1 MKRAVAISLAIW
13 FVLLLSAGSSQ
24 ATWISI
30 YSSEQGGQ
38 EFDVVVTPDSDNLN
52 NLYLDGY
59 DGLDMSAYS
68 SISDVLLLGTQATT
82 GNIQYNLVVASV
94 GSQWTNPG
102 SVRMV
107 YLLNP
112 ATDIADYRYLH
123 DGHLSGVVEN
133 YTFDYNAPVLSTLG
147 YVVNPGTLVPEP
159 STALLLGLGLMGLRL
174 TQRRR

>member
-1 MKRAVAISLAIW
+1 MKRALAISLVIC

-24 ATWISI
+24 ATWISV
-30 YSSEQGGQ
+30 YSFVQGG
-38 EFDVVVTPDSDNLN
+38 EDYDVVVTLDSDNLN

-59 DGLDMSAYS
+59 DGLEMSAYS
-68 SISDVLLLGTQATT
+68 SISDVLLLGNQAMT
-82 GNIQYNLVVASV
+82 GNIQTSLVIAAM

-107 YLLNP
+107 YLLNQ

-123 DGHLSGVVEN
+123 DGFLSGVVED
-133 YTFDYNAPVLSTLG
+133 YAFDYNAPVGNTLG
-147 YVVNPGTLVPEP
+147 YVVNSGTLVPEP